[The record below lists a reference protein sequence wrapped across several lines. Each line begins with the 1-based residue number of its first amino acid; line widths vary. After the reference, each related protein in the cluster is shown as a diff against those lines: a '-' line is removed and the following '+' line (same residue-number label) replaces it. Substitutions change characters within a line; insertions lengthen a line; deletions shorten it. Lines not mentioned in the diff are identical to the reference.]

1 VPGHALHHYSY
12 AELLHNK
19 KIREKKVK
27 KGIALRDIA
36 SKVHLLAR
44 LAMPWQIGYMKW
56 IGGVIKN
63 VSNQ

>member
-1 VPGHALHHYSY
+1 MPGYALHLYSY
-12 AELLHNK
+12 AELLHSK
-19 KIREKKVK
+19 KIGEKKGK

-56 IGGVIKN
+56 IGGVIMN